1 MLKALE
7 TGMEGGKWFRLID
20 KVWSEKNLQ
29 SALEQVLYNGGSAGV
44 DGRSVAA
51 VGRQSEEEIAIL
63 HRQLR
68 AENYEPTPVKRVWIP
83 KQGSPEKRPL
93 GVPTVRD
100 RIVQTALRNVIEP
113 IFEHDFAPQS
123 YGFRPGRGSKDALRR
138 VDELLKE
145 GGVWVVDADIKGY
158 FDTIPHGPLMERG
171 RAKDR
176 RRKGAPA
183 Y

>member
-1 MLKALE
+1 M
-7 TGMEGGKWFRLID
+7 
-20 KVWSEKNLQ
+20 
-29 SALEQVLYNGGSAGV
+29 
-44 DGRSVAA
+44 
-51 VGRQSEEEIAIL
+51 
-63 HRQLR
+63 
-68 AENYEPTPVKRVWIP
+68 
-83 KQGSPEKRPL
+83 
-93 GVPTVRD
+93 RD